1 MNLTKEEVV
10 DMLMAISR
18 IDGFLR
24 NVEGVD
30 NIIHSVDHISDT
42 LVSMLVKESE

>member
-18 IDGFLR
+18 IDGFLLSVT
-24 NVEGVD
+24 NSEHVMHDVD
-30 NIIHSVDHISDT
+30 IISDT
-42 LVSMLVKESE
+42 MIDKLNE